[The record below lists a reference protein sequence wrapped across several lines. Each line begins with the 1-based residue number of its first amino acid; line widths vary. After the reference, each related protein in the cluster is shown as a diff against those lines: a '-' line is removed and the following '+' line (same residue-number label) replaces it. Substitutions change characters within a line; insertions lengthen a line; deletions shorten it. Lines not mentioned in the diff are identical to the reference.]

1 MHAAH
6 ASMVGGT
13 PDLTLAAFAPGSGRP
28 PVSKCGTAASPA
40 LAAARRTAASRF
52 MNHVR
57 LSHHRS

>member
-1 MHAAH
+1 
-6 ASMVGGT
+6 MVGGT

-28 PVSKCGTAASPA
+28 AVSKCGTAASPA